1 MRAVVV
7 GGGIAGA
14 SAGMFLAEAGVD
26 VVLLEQ
32 EIVCGHHTTGRSA
45 ALFTEAYAQPALRR
59 LAIGSRRFLEHP
71 PDEFAD
77 APIVSPLGGLLFAA
91 RDDQQRALDREYR
104 LAAEHVPSVR
114 LVDREEALSLCPVLD
129 PDVITGGYLEPDAMN
144 IDVHALHQGYLGR
157 LRRHDGRIEVRS
169 PVTGLAQRGTT
180 WHVTTPSGSLE
191 TDVVVNAAGAWCD
204 RVAGLAGIE
213 PLGLRPLRR
222 TAFTI
227 DLDRS
232 TRGWS
237 MVVDVD
243 EQWYLKPEGA
253 GLLCSPADEWDSVPC
268 DARHREEDVALGIE
282 RINAATTLA
291 IRSIRSAWAGLRSF
305 LPDRVPAAGE
315 DPDHPGFFWLA
326 GQGGSGIK
334 TSPALGM
341 LTADLV
347 TSGRPR
353 EDLIAAGVDVAELAP
368 ARFRDRS

>member
-32 EIVCGHHTTGRSA
+32 EAVCGHHTTGRSA

-59 LAIGSRRFLEHP
+59 LAIGSRQFLERP
-71 PDEFAD
+71 PSGFAD
-77 APIVSPLGGLLFAA
+77 APIVSSLGGLLFAA
-91 RDDQQRALDREYR
+91 REDQQEALDREYR
-104 LAAEHVPSVR
+104 LAAEYVPTIR
-114 LVDREEALSLCPVLD
+114 LVDQQEALSLCPVLD
-129 PDVITGGYLEPDAMN
+129 PDVITGGYLEPDALN
-144 IDVHALHQGYLGR
+144 IDVHALHQGYLR
-157 LRRHDGRIEVRS
+157 WLRRLGGSIEVRS
-169 PVTGLAQRGTT
+169 PVTGLERRRST
-180 WHVTTPSGSLE
+180 WHVTTPTGSHE
-191 TDVVVNAAGAWCD
+191 ADVVVNAAGAWCD
-204 RVAGLAGIE
+204 RVAGLAAIE

-227 DLDRS
+227 DLDRP

-237 MVVDVD
+237 MVVDMD
-243 EQWYLKPEGA
+243 EQWYLKPEGT
-253 GLLCSPADEWDSVPC
+253 GLLCSPADEWDSEPC

-305 LPDRVPAAGE
+305 LPDRVPAAGF

-347 TSGRPR
+347 TAGSPR
-353 EDLIAAGVDVAELAP
+353 ADLVAAGVDVAQLDP
-368 ARFRDRS
+368 ARFRARS